1 MTDIISQYYQ
11 SIVQQLRSEV
21 DTINSLFH
29 HQGVKGEGNEAA
41 LRELLTKFIPKRYSV
56 GTGVV
61 IDRNGTQ
68 SRQCDIVIYDTLLY
82 PSLLTLTN
90 IHFFPVDIVYA
101 TIEVKTTL
109 TSGSVKEALENIA
122 SVKKLDLVPDNFAG
136 SYSRGGEF
144 QMAIYTPTTPLGF
157 IFGYNSDAQQF
168 ETFRKWLTPT
178 NASEILS
185 LPSMTGC
192 LDQGLILLTKDK
204 KLLTHPQAGMQ
215 IEGRS
220 LPLTNSQN
228 KAFEFPDA
236 RESYTHNNH
245 IYPVKKFADRYFV
258 IDQSRVLLFF
268 LLALEELLAA
278 KTMNPGFSF
287 LQTYFRDQP
296 IIIW

>member
-1 MTDIISQYYQ
+1 
-11 SIVQQLRSEV
+11 
-21 DTINSLFH
+21 
-29 HQGVKGEGNEAA
+29 
-41 LRELLTKFIPKRYSV
+41 
-56 GTGVV
+56 
-61 IDRNGTQ
+61 
-68 SRQCDIVIYDTLLY
+68 
-82 PSLLTLTN
+82 
-90 IHFFPVDIVYA
+90 
-101 TIEVKTTL
+101 
-109 TSGSVKEALENIA
+109 
-122 SVKKLDLVPDNFAG
+122 
-136 SYSRGGEF
+136 
-144 QMAIYTPTTPLGF
+144 
-157 IFGYNSDAQQF
+157 
-168 ETFRKWLTPT
+168 
-178 NASEILS
+178 
-185 LPSMTGC
+185 MTGC

-220 LPLTNSQN
+220 LPLTDSQN

>member
-68 SRQCDIVIYDTLLY
+68 SRQCDIVIYESLLY

-122 SVKKLDLVPDNFAG
+122 SVKNWIWYRIILQALIAEGVNF
-136 SYSRGGEF
+136 
-144 QMAIYTPTTPLGF
+144 
-157 IFGYNSDAQQF
+157 
-168 ETFRKWLTPT
+168 KWLSIHRQRLWDLFLDITVM
-178 NASEILS
+178 LS
-185 LPSMTGC
+185 SLKPSGNGLPRQT
-192 LDQGLILLTKDK
+192 
-204 KLLTHPQAGMQ
+204 
-215 IEGRS
+215 
-220 LPLTNSQN
+220 
-228 KAFEFPDA
+228 
-236 RESYTHNNH
+236 
-245 IYPVKKFADRYFV
+245 PVKF
-258 IDQSRVLLFF
+258 
-268 LLALEELLAA
+268 
-278 KTMNPGFSF
+278 
-287 LQTYFRDQP
+287 
-296 IIIW
+296 